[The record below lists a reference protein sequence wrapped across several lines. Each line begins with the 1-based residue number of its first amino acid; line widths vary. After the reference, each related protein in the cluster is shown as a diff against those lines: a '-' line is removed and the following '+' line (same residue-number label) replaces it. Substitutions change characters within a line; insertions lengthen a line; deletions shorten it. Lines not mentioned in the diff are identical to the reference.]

1 MLVRVLLLSKAV
13 GVFGSVDDERA
24 DGNVAEETEKDA
36 SGRAAWRVGRVAYVV
51 AAFSART
58 QRGCLM

>member
-24 DGNVAEETEKDA
+24 DGNVAEKTEKDA
-36 SGRAAWRVGRVAYVV
+36 SGRAA
-51 AAFSART
+51 
-58 QRGCLM
+58 